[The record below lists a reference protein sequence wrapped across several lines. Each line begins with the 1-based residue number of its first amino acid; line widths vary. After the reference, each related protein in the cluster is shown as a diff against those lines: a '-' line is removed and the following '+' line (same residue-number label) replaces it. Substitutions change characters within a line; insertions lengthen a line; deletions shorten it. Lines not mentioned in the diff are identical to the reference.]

1 METNFELNKEFKNAL
16 KFLTL
21 TTENVFVTGKAGTGK
36 TTFLKYFVSEYCKP
50 LKKNF
55 VVLAPTG
62 VAAVNAGGETIHH
75 FFKFKPDVTLDK
87 IKEIND
93 IKSDKKSSIYKNLDL
108 IIIDEVSMLR
118 ADLLDC
124 VEKFLRLNGPEPN
137 APFGGV
143 QMLFVGDL
151 MQLAPVVKKE
161 EEEIFKTHYDT
172 PYFLSAKC
180 MQDTF
185 CYIVE
190 LEKVYR
196 QKKAKFI
203 AILNAIRDNKLS
215 EPDLSRINNGCDR
228 KFDKS
233 QFPITLTTTNRLAD
247 FYNNKYLNMIHGVE
261 YTFTAVTEN
270 IENVNL
276 SSFPAEYELKLKV
289 GARIMMLNNDSN
301 KRWVNGTLGTVEE
314 INLFPGTKD
323 QYLIY
328 VRLQNGKIEVV
339 DQFRW
344 DISRYKWNSKKQTI
358 ETEKIGSFAQYPLR
372 LAWAITIH
380 KSQGKTFNNI
390 IIDLGY
396 DGAFAPGQ
404 LYVALSRCT
413 EIEGIALKSSVSM
426 SDIIVDPRVAELY
439 AQRKKLNELLRRKM
453 QR

>member
-1 METNFELNKEFKNAL
+1 MDKLIKHYQTNSMETNFELNKEFKNAL

-196 QKKAKFI
+196 QKKAK
-203 AILNAIRDNKLS
+203 
-215 EPDLSRINNGCDR
+215 E
-228 KFDKS
+228 
-233 QFPITLTTTNRLAD
+233 
-247 FYNNKYLNMIHGVE
+247 
-261 YTFTAVTEN
+261 
-270 IENVNL
+270 
-276 SSFPAEYELKLKV
+276 
-289 GARIMMLNNDSN
+289 
-301 KRWVNGTLGTVEE
+301 
-314 INLFPGTKD
+314 D
-323 QYLIY
+323 QY
-328 VRLQNGKIEVV
+328 RQQKI
-339 DQFRW
+339 
-344 DISRYKWNSKKQTI
+344 
-358 ETEKIGSFAQYPLR
+358 
-372 LAWAITIH
+372 H
-380 KSQGKTFNNI
+380 QGT
-390 IIDLGY
+390 G
-396 DGAFAPGQ
+396 
-404 LYVALSRCT
+404 
-413 EIEGIALKSSVSM
+413 
-426 SDIIVDPRVAELY
+426 
-439 AQRKKLNELLRRKM
+439 
-453 QR
+453 